1 MINGKEVEK
10 KKKRKKKNN
19 MKNKKKLEEEPL
31 ALLGFGII
39 AYVNILWTLI
49 VVFLMFSLMLFP
61 TMRFFH

>member
-1 MINGKEVEK
+1 
-10 KKKRKKKNN
+10 